1 MIARFALL
9 SGSALLAVAA
19 SPATAQDAPA
29 APTAQLAAAA
39 PPGPAAQTPDA
50 AEPAD
55 ADPGAIVITA
65 RRRNESLQD
74 VPLAVSVIGDER
86 LTTTGSFNVL
96 RLSQIQPS
104 LQFYS
109 TNPRNS
115 AANIRGLGSPF
126 GLTNDGIEQG
136 VGVYVDQ
143 VYYSRIASTTFDFL
157 DVERV
162 EVLRGPQGTLY
173 GKNTTAGAVN
183 LISRPPSFEPEGR
196 AELSIGNLGYV
207 QARASL
213 SGPLISDT
221 LAIRVAGS
229 ATRRRGTVFNTTSGN
244 WVNALENTGV
254 RGALLWR
261 AAPHL
266 NLTLSGDYS
275 FQNPSCCAQ
284 IYVRTGATQRPLN
297 RQFAA
302 LAAAFG
308 YAPPST
314 DPFDRLTDLD
324 SDLQA
329 RQELGGVSLRAE
341 WQVGPGTITSITAW
355 RFWDWQPSND
365 RDFIGLP
372 ITTISANPSHQD
384 QWTQELRYTA
394 TVGRIDFVAGAFAFD
409 QSLHTSGVQ
418 QQGPAAS
425 RWLLNPGAAV
435 PPGSSACIPA
445 TANACNPAVLNGLTS
460 ANAIDFSNTSL
471 AGFGQLT
478 WHVTDR
484 LSLQPG
490 IRVNYDRKNGSYSAI
505 VTTGTGG
512 TALNSDQR
520 GVLAPQSYSPRF
532 SAWNLSGDFT
542 ASYNVTHA
550 ILAYA
555 TFARAFK
562 SGGINLSGLPLDA
575 SNNPILSAATVRPET
590 VNHYELGL
598 KTQFWNRR
606 LTFNLAGFW
615 TDVFDYQATV
625 TNGQLGVLR
634 GYLANA
640 GLVRVRGLELEFSG
654 RPINHLNFYF
664 NGAFTDGRY
673 VRFADAPCP
682 PELSGGTAAA
692 AGQTPSPAGTP
703 GGISPANCNI
713 SGQWLPGIS
722 RWAASYGV
730 EYVIPQRLFGM
741 DGDIV
746 LGYDGSSRSKFSS
759 NPSRSAY
766 TDVNGYTLAN
776 FRVGFR
782 AENGW
787 DVTAWLRNAFD
798 AHYFEVLA
806 TQSGSTGLVVG
817 QPADP
822 QTWGVTIRT
831 QF

>member
-1 MIARFALL
+1 MIARLALL
-9 SGSALLAVAA
+9 SGSALLVLAA
-19 SPATAQDAPA
+19 SPASAQGAAATPPPAPVPQPSELA
-29 APTAQLAAAA
+29 VPAPPAPPAAA
-39 PPGPAAQTPDA
+39 P
-50 AEPAD
+50 AD
-55 ADPGAIVITA
+55 AEPGAIIITA

-74 VPLAVSVIGDER
+74 VPLAVSVLGGER
-86 LTTTGSFNVL
+86 LAATGSFNVL

-115 AANIRGLGSPF
+115 SANIRGLGSPF

-183 LISRPPSFEPEGR
+183 LISRPPSFDPEGS
-196 AELSIGNLGYV
+196 AELSIGNLGFV

-213 SGPLISDT
+213 SGPIVADT
-221 LAIRVAGS
+221 LAIRIAGS
-229 ATRRRGTVFNTTSGN
+229 ATRRRGTIFNVASGN
-244 WVNALENTGV
+244 WVNELENTGV
-254 RGALLWR
+254 RAALLWR
-261 AAPHL
+261 ATPHL
-266 NLTLSGDYS
+266 NLTLSADYS
-275 FQNPSCCAQ
+275 FQNPECCAQ

-314 DPFDRLTDLD
+314 NPFDRLTDLD
-324 SDLQA
+324 TDLKA
-329 RQELGGVSLRAE
+329 RQVLGGVSLRAE
-341 WQVGPGTITSITAW
+341 WQVGPGTITSVSAW
-355 RFWDWQPSND
+355 RTWDWKPSSD
-365 RDFIGLP
+365 RDFTGLP
-372 ITTISANPSHQD
+372 ITIVSANPSQQH
-384 QWTQELRYTA
+384 QWTQEVRYAA
-394 TVGRIDFVAGAFAFD
+394 TISRVDFVVGAFAFD
-409 QSLHTSGVQ
+409 QVLHTQGLQVQ
-418 QQGPAAS
+418 GAAAS

-435 PPGSSACIPA
+435 PPGSSACVPV

-460 ANAIDFSNTSL
+460 TNAIDFSNTSL

-490 IRVNYDRKNGSYSAI
+490 LRVNYDRKSGSYVAV
-505 VTTGTGG
+505 VTTGTGS
-512 TALNSDQR
+512 TVLNSDQR
-520 GVLAPQSYSPRF
+520 GVLAPQSYAPRF

-542 ASYNVTHA
+542 ASYQVAHGV
-550 ILAYA
+550 LAYA

-575 SNNPILSAATVRPET
+575 ANNPILASATVRPERE
-590 VNHYELGL
+590 NHYEAGL
-598 KTQFWNRR
+598 KTQLLDRR
-606 LTFNLAGFW
+606 LTLNLAAFW

-640 GLVRVRGLELEFSG
+640 GLVRVRGIEVVFSG
-654 RPINHLNFYF
+654 RPTGHLNFYV
-664 NGAFTDGRY
+664 NGAFTDARY
-673 VRFADAPCP
+673 VRFVDAPCP
-682 PELSGGTAAA
+682 PELSGGTTAA
-692 AGQTPSPAGTP
+692 AGQTPGAPGTP
-703 GGISPANCNI
+703 GGISPANCDI
-713 SGQWLPGIS
+713 SGQWLPGVS
-722 RWAASYGV
+722 RWSASYGV
-730 EYVIPQRLFGM
+730 EYTIPQRLFGM
-741 DGDIV
+741 EGDIV

-766 TDVNGYTLAN
+766 TDVAGYTLAN
-776 FRVGFR
+776 LRVGFR

-787 DVTAWLRNAFD
+787 DVTAWVRNAFD

-806 TQSGSTGLVVG
+806 TQSAA
-817 QPADP
+817 PASSSASR
-822 QTWGVTIRT
+822 RT
-831 QF
+831 RGPGG